1 MLHTLIPS
9 AKAKGEWGDA
19 YRGWDSDGEA
29 AQDRQR
35 RRGRVV
41 AHGGV
46 REEVAAGH
54 LRAPGLHG
62 LTRGV
67 PARESRRSG
76 RPRMLRKCGIA
87 TVESLIGGGCSALGR
102 GKAATRFW
110 AVLADGRGHRG
121 SAAV

>member
-1 MLHTLIPS
+1 M
-9 AKAKGEWGDA
+9 KGEWGDA

-76 RPRMLRKCGIA
+76 RPGMLRRRGIA
-87 TVESLIGGGCSALGR
+87 SAELLTGGGCSALG
-102 GKAATRFW
+102 KAAALGFGVATAWMDR
-110 AVLADGRGHRG
+110 VKGVRGL
-121 SAAV
+121 V